1 MCARVRVF
9 FLCSASLLASQANP
23 VRELS
28 FFKVDFTAGFR
39 SKFSW
44 NGEDD
49 VFTPLSEQVK

>member
-28 FFKVDFTAGFR
+28 FLKSILRPVLGVNSVGMAKMMFLPPCQNR
-39 SKFSW
+39 
-44 NGEDD
+44 
-49 VFTPLSEQVK
+49 